1 MMQIQGVNRTPQPR
15 PLFEVGDKF
24 PFKGVWFEITSVEPN
39 EIRLRPLGLTAK
51 SKKLRGQR

>member
-1 MMQIQGVNRTPQPR
+1 MKIERLTPTQEAQ
-15 PLFEVGDKF
+15 PLFQAGDKF

>member
-1 MMQIQGVNRTPQPR
+1 MKIETLQPESKGQ
-15 PLFEVGDKF
+15 PLFQVGDKF